1 MNCFSYKLNL
11 LKLQRKRDKESKIL
25 LKAVNVARKQGGM
38 AAENEAYHSER
49 YELDLID
56 AEIACLST
64 CYHIS
69 VAEKMALPTPT
80 LSTESDLWEKS
91 DYTGKWYLSNNGI
104 AEIRRSIRTERKE
117 KRENFGFWATM
128 LTTMLIG
135 VIGAVTGLIA
145 VLKY

>member
-1 MNCFSYKLNL
+1 MNYFSYKLTL
-11 LKLQRKRDKESKIL
+11 LKLQRKRDKESKFL

-38 AAENEAYHSER
+38 AAENETYHSER

-80 LSTESDLWEKS
+80 LSIESDLWEKS
-91 DYTGKWYLSNNGI
+91 DYTGNWYLSNNGI

-117 KRENFGFWATM
+117 QREKLGFWATM
-128 LTTMLIG
+128 LIG
-135 VIGAVTGLIA
+135 TIGAVTGLIA
-145 VLKY
+145 VLKH